1 MRDTSQSTN
10 INLCIQPHS
19 AVTGNISEKMKH
31 KVLVLLTTIAV
42 AQSYI
47 VTDRHRP
54 GPEDD
59 RWRMTPLGSLED
71 RIRISPPEPARL
83 MVRAGENVTLSCEA
97 SHPWFL
103 CLWVHPKVKMR
114 RKKI

>member
-1 MRDTSQSTN
+1 
-10 INLCIQPHS
+10 
-19 AVTGNISEKMKH
+19 MKH

-42 AQSYI
+42 AESYI

-59 RWRMTPLGSLED
+59 RRRMTPLGSLED

-83 MVRAGENVTLSCEA
+83 MVREGENVTLSCEA

-114 RKKI
+114 RKKINIILWKNPN